1 MRSLMAIF
9 PGTLT
14 LLQISRFDSQLTT
27 YDLLCQ
33 IQEKGGHWMVGLAA
47 KEDEPAE
54 HAAHA

>member
-1 MRSLMAIF
+1 MGSLMAIF

-27 YDLLCQ
+27 YDLLRQ
-33 IQEKGGHWMVGLAA
+33 IQEKGGHWTVGLAV
-47 KEDEPAE
+47 KEDE